1 MKSPVKA
8 LLLDNLELLKKSV
21 IYLEYSFNHCKLI
34 GIKTDYTMPE
44 LNEFEALSGRFSR
57 SSDILTQKVL
67 KTLFIYLQ
75 EDAVFF
81 IDRCNLAEKMGLIE
95 SADDL
100 FNIRQL
106 RNKISHEYS
115 DAEISNILEP
125 LLNYSVLLLTIIEN
139 TNQHI
144 ITLTSE

>member
-8 LLLDNLELLKKSV
+8 LLIANLELLKKSV
-21 IYLEYSFNHCKLI
+21 IYLEYSFNRCKLI
-34 GIKTDYTMPE
+34 GIKTDYTMSE

-81 IDRCNLAEKMGLIE
+81 IDRCNLAEKMGLVE

-106 RNKISHEYS
+106 RNKISHEYNN
-115 DAEISNILEP
+115 AEISDILEP
-125 LLNYSVLLLTIIEN
+125 LLDYSVILLAIIEN

-144 ITLTSE
+144 TSITSE

>member
-1 MKSPVKA
+1 MNSPVKE
-8 LLLDNLELLKKSV
+8 LLIDNLELLQKSV
-21 IYLEYSFNHCKLI
+21 VYLDYSFKHCKSI
-34 GIKTDYTMPE
+34 GIKTKYTMSE

-67 KTLFIYLQ
+67 KSLFIYIQ

-81 IDRCNLAEKMGLIE
+81 IDRCNLAEKMGLVD
-95 SADDL
+95 SAEGL

-115 DAEISNILEP
+115 NAEISDILSP
-125 LLNYSVLLLTIIEN
+125 LLEYSVILLATIHN
-139 TNQHI
+139 VNKYI
-144 ITLTSE
+144 ISLTSE